1 MLVDEQAIERLKIEV
16 GNGLGNVFE
25 DVLIDDISVL
35 IVKPINVINN
45 SDAILHDQS
54 ANILI
59 YPVV

>member
-1 MLVDEQAIERLKIEV
+1 MLVDEQAIERLKIKV
-16 GNGLGNVFE
+16 GNGLVNVFE

-35 IVKPINVINN
+35 IVKPMNIVNDSN
-45 SDAILHDQS
+45 AILHDQS